1 MSAQD
6 KQQFDLASVFPHSGD
21 PRRPPEWYGRALLYT
36 AIAVYLAWFLF
47 QSWSKVEFV
56 VLDIVISMFI
66 ALAMEPL
73 VQILVRHGWRRG
85 VAAAVSLVV
94 LVLVAIALLVMFGN
108 MFVQQVTGMAEGLPA
123 FYEQLSKTIE
133 DQTSW
138 QLPAMSDLG
147 NEIVKNIQSS
157 WVTDFAGQAIS
168 TTVGFMSFLLNFL
181 TVLLVT
187 YYICAAGPKMR
198 RSMCQWMSQKS
209 QRKFVLVWTVAQ
221 DQISSFL
228 FSRTILAVI
237 NSVCMSIFMV
247 IMHVPYWLP
256 LAIFCGLV
264 SQFVPTIGTYIGGA
278 LPILFAWGSN
288 GLMVALS
295 VLIFIVIY
303 QQIENLIFLP
313 AVSQRTMDL
322 NPAVAFLSVLVL
334 GAVFGALGAF
344 LALPVAASFQVI
356 FKTYTKRYE
365 LIDSPLMQD
374 PKPVKKSRVVA
385 GAEAFNE
392 HVIQPV
398 AHRMPRAASGSSA
411 RVSVDDDEIT
421 KLRNQI
427 YTPSTYTPPTSKD
440 LDSSETIAI
449 PKGALRGSSIRTS
462 SLAGLGGDGDDSDEA
477 NDANSIIASGNSD
490 ETGQSVEADAD
501 PSTENDAGSDNPTH
515 DNPRNNW
522 R

>member
-1 MSAQD
+1 MVSMSAQD
-6 KQQFDLASVFPHSGD
+6 NQQFDLAAVFPHKGD

-36 AIAVYLAWFLF
+36 GIAVYLAWFLF
-47 QSWSKVEFV
+47 RSWGKVEFV

-94 LVLVAIALLVMFGN
+94 LVLVTIALLVMFGN
-108 MFVQQVTGMAEGLPA
+108 MFVQQVTGMANGLPD
-123 FYEQLSKTIE
+123 FYEQMSKTIE
-133 DQTSW
+133 QQTSW
-138 QLPAMSDLG
+138 QLPAISDLG

-295 VLIFIVIY
+295 VLIFIVVY

-322 NPAVAFLSVLVL
+322 NPAIAFLSVLVL
-334 GAVFGALGAF
+334 GSVFGALGAF
-344 LALPVAASFQVI
+344 LALPIAASFQVI

-374 PKPVKKSRVVA
+374 PKPVKKSKVVA

-398 AHRMPRAASGSSA
+398 AHHMPRAASGSSA
-411 RVSVDDDEIT
+411 RIKVGDQELDE
-421 KLRNQI
+421 LRDQL
-427 YTPSTYTPPTSKD
+427 YTSPTSDD

-449 PKGALRGSSIRTS
+449 PK
-462 SLAGLGGDGDDSDEA
+462 
-477 NDANSIIASGNSD
+477 NVVASGAKRRQPLSGSGPEIADDTSPDTQPDPHGAED
-490 ETGQSVEADAD
+490 ETEARR
-501 PSTENDAGSDNPTH
+501 SDKKANQPNR
-515 DNPRNNW
+515 DNPRNDW

>member
-6 KQQFDLASVFPHSGD
+6 NQQFDLAAVFPHKGD

-36 AIAVYLAWFLF
+36 GIAVYLAWFLF
-47 QSWSKVEFV
+47 QSWGKVEFV

-73 VQILVRHGWRRG
+73 VQTLVRHGWRRG

-94 LVLVAIALLVMFGN
+94 LVLVTIALLVMFGN
-108 MFVQQVTGMAEGLPA
+108 MFVQQVTGMANGLPD
-123 FYEQLSKTIE
+123 FYEQMSKTIE
-133 DQTSW
+133 QQTSW
-138 QLPAMSDLG
+138 QLPAISDLG

-295 VLIFIVIY
+295 VLIFIVVY

-322 NPAVAFLSVLVL
+322 NPAIAFLSVLVL
-334 GAVFGALGAF
+334 GSVFGALGAF
-344 LALPVAASFQVI
+344 LALPIAASFQVI

-374 PKPVKKSRVVA
+374 PKPVKKSKVVA

-398 AHRMPRAASGSSA
+398 AHHIPRAASGSSA
-411 RVSVDDDEIT
+411 RIKVGDQELDE
-421 KLRNQI
+421 LRDQL
-427 YTPSTYTPPTSKD
+427 YTSPTSDD

-449 PKGALRGSSIRTS
+449 PKNVVSSGAKRRQPLSGSGPEIADDTS
-462 SLAGLGGDGDDSDEA
+462 PDTQPDPHGAE
-477 NDANSIIASGNSD
+477 D
-490 ETGQSVEADAD
+490 ETEARR
-501 PSTENDAGSDNPTH
+501 SDKKANQPNR
-515 DNPRNNW
+515 DNPRNDW

>member
-1 MSAQD
+1 MVFMSAQD
-6 KQQFDLASVFPHSGD
+6 NQQFDLASVFPNKGD
-21 PRRPPEWYGRALLYT
+21 ARRPPEWYGRALLYT
-36 AIAVYLAWFLF
+36 AIAVYLAWFIF
-47 QSWSKVEFV
+47 SSWGKVEFV
-56 VLDIVISMFI
+56 VLDIIISIFI
-66 ALAMEPL
+66 ALALEPL
-73 VQILVRHGWRRG
+73 VQAMVRHGWRRG
-85 VAAAVSLVV
+85 AAAAVSLVV
-94 LVLVAIALLVMFGN
+94 LVLVVIALLVMFGN
-108 MFVQQVTGMAEGLPA
+108 MFVQQVTGMLDGLPD
-123 FYEQLSKTIE
+123 FYDQMAKTIE
-133 DQTSW
+133 QQTSW

-168 TTVGFMSFLLNFL
+168 TTMGFLSFLLNFL

-198 RSMCQWMSQKS
+198 RSVCQWMSQKS

-228 FSRTILAVI
+228 FSRTVLAVI

-295 VLIFIVIY
+295 VLIFIVVY

-322 NPAVAFLSVLVL
+322 NPAMAFLSVLVL
-334 GAVFGALGAF
+334 GSVFGALGAF
-344 LALPVAASFQVI
+344 LALPVAASFQTI

-374 PKPVKKSRVVA
+374 PKPVKKSKVVA

-398 AHRMPRAASGSSA
+398 ASRMPRAASGSSA
-411 RVSVDDDEIT
+411 RVVVGDDEVT
-421 KLRNQI
+421 KLRDQL
-427 YTPSTYTPPTSKD
+427 YTPPTAEA

-449 PKGALRGSSIRTS
+449 PKNKSEHRQKGKSALKGLDDGS
-462 SLAGLGGDGDDSDEA
+462 
-477 NDANSIIASGNSD
+477 
-490 ETGQSVEADAD
+490 ADAD
-501 PSTENDAGSDNPTH
+501 SGDGVDGPSSSEGKPVSKPDNT
-515 DNPRNNW
+515 NPRNDW

>member
-6 KQQFDLASVFPHSGD
+6 NQQFDLAAVFPHKGD

-36 AIAVYLAWFLF
+36 GIAVYLAWFLF
-47 QSWSKVEFV
+47 QSWGKVEFV

-94 LVLVAIALLVMFGN
+94 LVLVTIALLVMFGN
-108 MFVQQVTGMAEGLPA
+108 MFVQQVTGMANGLPD
-123 FYEQLSKTIE
+123 FYEQMSKTIE
-133 DQTSW
+133 QQTSW
-138 QLPAMSDLG
+138 QLPAISDLG

-168 TTVGFMSFLLNFL
+168 TTFGFMSFLLNFL

-295 VLIFIVIY
+295 VLIFIVVY

-322 NPAVAFLSVLVL
+322 NPAIAFLSVLVL
-334 GAVFGALGAF
+334 GSVFGALGAF
-344 LALPVAASFQVI
+344 LALPIAASFQVI

-374 PKPVKKSRVVA
+374 PKPVKKSKVVA

-398 AHRMPRAASGSSA
+398 AHHIPRAASGSSA
-411 RVSVDDDEIT
+411 RIKVDDQELDE
-421 KLRNQI
+421 LRDQL
-427 YTPSTYTPPTSKD
+427 YTSPTSED

-449 PKGALRGSSIRTS
+449 PKNVVPSGAKRRQPLSGSGPENVEGSSADGQPDAQGAEGGPEIRK
-462 SLAGLGGDGDDSDEA
+462 SDEKRINLTA
-477 NDANSIIASGNSD
+477 TTRGM
-490 ETGQSVEADAD
+490 TGADGT
-501 PSTENDAGSDNPTH
+501 SQYS
-515 DNPRNNW
+515 
-522 R
+522 